1 MDPLFVTVLVL
12 GSAIVLGLIARDER
26 HSRIRSENAR
36 LKDEN
41 RRLRRTITTTPRKT
55 PYHD

>member
-26 HSRIRSENAR
+26 HSRIRSENTR
-36 LKDEN
+36 LRDEN
-41 RRLRRTITTTPRKT
+41 RRLRRAITTPRRT
-55 PYHD
+55 P